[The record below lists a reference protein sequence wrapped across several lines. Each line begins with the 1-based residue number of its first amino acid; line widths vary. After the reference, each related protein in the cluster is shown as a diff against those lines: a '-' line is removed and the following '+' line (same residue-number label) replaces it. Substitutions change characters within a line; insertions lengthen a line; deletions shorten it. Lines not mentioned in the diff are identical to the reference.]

1 MSRARIYCVYDIFG
15 GEGQDAFEFMYI
27 SIQYWA
33 RNALLLRM
41 IVRAGLHVRVCRHKT
56 SDVDLHL
63 RMNVVAPSLFQIG
76 VLFPQQPSR
85 HFPSSTFSLI
95 CGAFIPNLR
104 PNHKRQGLSAKDIQS
119 GSCTHHYCLQS
130 RVWTFWL
137 VEHVP
142 RTAFTETSNY
152 FQIFNQ
158 PQNLPASC
166 LPSIPLSHVHC
177 TSSP

>member
-1 MSRARIYCVYDIFG
+1 MVAYWVLSFRECVQVSSQLSRARIYCVDDIFG

-27 SIQYWA
+27 SIRYWA

-41 IVRAGLHVRVCRHKT
+41 IVRTGLHVRMCRHKT
-56 SDVDLHL
+56 SDLDLHL

-104 PNHKRQGLSAKDIQS
+104 PTHKRQGLSAVKTS
-119 GSCTHHYCLQS
+119 K
-130 RVWTFWL
+130 L
-137 VEHVP
+137 VEVLTI
-142 RTAFTETSNY
+142 TAYREGS
-152 FQIFNQ
+152 
-158 PQNLPASC
+158 
-166 LPSIPLSHVHC
+166 
-177 TSSP
+177 